1 MSIRDKNRTKD
12 FKYDASRDIVLSVM
26 VRDKA
31 SECHQRDA
39 DLLFICGFTNL
50 EVCDITGYPYTEVV
64 MLRKS
69 FERRKNI

>member
-1 MSIRDKNRTKD
+1 MSIREKNKTRD
-12 FKYDASRDIVLSVM
+12 FQYDMSRDIALNVM
-26 VRDKA
+26 VNDKA

-39 DLLFICGFTNL
+39 DLLFICDFTNL

-69 FERRKNI
+69 FERRRNI